1 MLIYYFKVVG
11 VFVLQVTGENII
23 ALMNIAVAKLYQ
35 GNGIGKQLLQH
46 VIKIAGKSRAIM
58 LELCTGNS
66 SMGQLVLYQKS
77 GFRIVGVNVDY
88 FVRNYK
94 ELIFENG
101 IQYRDMI

>member
-1 MLIYYFKVVG
+1 
-11 VFVLQVTGENII
+11 
-23 ALMNIAVAKLYQ
+23 
-35 GNGIGKQLLQH
+35 
-46 VIKIAGKSRAIM
+46 M